1 MSGGVPA
8 TEYHAR
14 TKHSPESVRSGGHG
28 LDFDNKPRPY
38 KVYEDV
44 DRESLPDPGRPE
56 WPPTLGVL
64 GSSAGPG
71 VDVDTEGSGSP
82 ATLDRATL
90 SRLCH
95 YAAGV
100 TRRVERGG
108 EAVAFRAAACT
119 GALYHVDLY
128 LVCGDLPYAGVYHY
142 DPRTHA
148 LDVLRRGD
156 YRGVVSEATGGA
168 EGVADA
174 PVSVVA
180 TSTWWR
186 NAWKYRARTYRH
198 AFWDAGTVL
207 ANLLAGATA
216 EGLPASVVTGFED
229 ARLAD
234 LLGVAPERE
243 APVAVVSL
251 GTDAGDTPPTP
262 PEVDPLSLSTR
273 PLSPD
278 EKRFSL
284 ITEAYEASSL
294 SGSGAV
300 CEWREGGVDAAS
312 AGGVGSAPPGDGDR
326 LPLDP
331 VGSSRAVR
339 TPLDWTVR
347 RRGSCREFVRD
358 SLSPRKVATVFDR
371 ALSGFPMDVRA
382 LDGPTLQY
390 TDLFLVVNDVEGVPR
405 GTYQYHADGGEGAPE
420 LERLAEGDFRRRAGQ
435 IALDQRLA
443 ADAGV
448 CAFFLADLGAVTD
461 RLGDRGYRAAQL
473 EASLA
478 AGRLYLAAYAH
489 SDLGATGLTFYDDAV
504 TDLFEPRADGRT
516 PMFLWV
522 LGRPA

>member
-1 MSGGVPA
+1 MSGVPA

-14 TKHSPESVRSGGHG
+14 TAHSPGSVRSGGHG

-38 KVYEDV
+38 KVYEDA
-44 DRESLPDPGRPE
+44 DRESLPDPGRPQ
-56 WPPTLGVL
+56 W
-64 GSSAGPG
+64 
-71 VDVDTEGSGSP
+71 P
-82 ATLDRATL
+82 ATLDVLGASAGDAGGSAGATATL

-108 EAVAFRAAACT
+108 HEVAFRAAACT

-128 LVCGDLPYAGVYHY
+128 LVCGDLSDVDAGVYHY
-142 DPRTHA
+142 EPHTHS

-156 YRGVVSEATGGA
+156 YRGVVDEATGRA
-168 EGVADA
+168 DRAADA
-174 PVSVVA
+174 PVTVVA

-198 AFWDAGTVL
+198 AFWDAGTLL

-216 EGLPASVVTGFED
+216 EGLPASVVTGFAD
-229 ARLAD
+229 GRLGD

-243 APVAVVSL
+243 APVAAVPL
-251 GTDAGDTPPTP
+251 GAGDDPPDA

-278 EKRFSL
+278 EKQFPL
-284 ITEAYEASSL
+284 IVGAYEASTL
-294 SGSGAV
+294 SDSDAV
-300 CEWREGGVDAAS
+300 REWRAAGVDAAS
-312 AGGVGSAPPGDGDR
+312 GDGVGSAPPGDGDR
-326 LPLDP
+326 ASLDP

-347 RRGSCREFVRD
+347 RRGSCREFAREA
-358 SLSPRKVATVFDR
+358 LNARKVATVFDR
-371 ALSGFPMDVRA
+371 ALSDFPMDVRA
-382 LDGPTLQY
+382 ADGPALQY
-390 TDLFLVVNDVEGVPR
+390 NDLFVVVNDVADVPSGAYHYVGGRESEAGR
-405 GTYQYHADGGEGAPE
+405 GFE
-420 LERLAEGDFRRRAGQ
+420 LERLRDGTFRRRVGEL
-435 IALDQRLA
+435 ALGQRLA

-448 CAFFLADLGAVTD
+448 CAFFLADLDAVTD

-473 EASLA
+473 EAGLA

-504 TDLFEPRADGRT
+504 TDFFEPRADGRA
-516 PMFLWV
+516 PMFLWT